1 MIEEERE
8 AGVSVPSRLW
18 SDGLPRWVGGRVF
31 NSVMRAFAWLV
42 GIAALL
48 TAAGALP
55 SSHPL
60 PILMC
65 LMMVVPATA
74 IHEAGHA
81 FAARRN
87 GMRVIEMHVWLLN
100 IVPLSRGLRWR
111 FASPPKGVGGLVT
124 SIPDPSRPLRPAM
137 LWLMMGGPLANLA
150 AALACL
156 PPAVWGSP
164 PWSDYATAF
173 LMINLGGFLA
183 NLVPYRGRHH
193 ASDGWQWLQWRHVW
207 SEGAREVSVLA
218 LTSLSVWG
226 VAAERIPGGLL
237 RQIGTLGQG
246 GVLLVA
252 WVRLKASQNVG
263 DWAVV
268 DEIDQTT
275 AETLGQVAL
284 AEREGFKWILAWLQ
298 VESAFSRAVIQRDA
312 RALLALPLGRE
323 MRWRAPHLP
332 HRFAA
337 LACAL
342 DGDRT
347 GCVAHLG
354 RARAAAQSSLDLALH
369 ESEDRIAGHIEAL
382 IDVDERPPP
391 DAARGL
397 SPASPS
403 ADPAAPALP
412 PSGPAPASPRQAA
425 AARSPSSRN

>member
-1 MIEEERE
+1 M
-8 AGVSVPSRLW
+8 
-18 SDGLPRWVGGRVF
+18 F

-42 GIAALL
+42 GIAGLL
-48 TAAGALP
+48 IAAGALP

-74 IHEAGHA
+74 THEAGHA
-81 FAARRN
+81 FAARWN
-87 GMRVIEMHVWLLN
+87 GMRVIEIHVWLLN
-100 IVPLSRGLRWR
+100 ILPLSRGLRWR
-111 FASPPKGVGGLVT
+111 FASPPKGVGGLVNA
-124 SIPDPSRPLRPAM
+124 IPDPSRPLRPAM

-156 PPAVWGSP
+156 PAALWVSS
-164 PWSDYATAF
+164 PWSNYANAF
-173 LMINLGGFLA
+173 LLINLGGFLA
-183 NLVPYRGRHH
+183 NLIPFRGRHH

-207 SEGAREVSVLA
+207 SEGVREVSVLA

-226 VAAERIPGGLL
+226 VTAERIPGALL
-237 RQIGTLGQG
+237 RQIETLGKG

-268 DEIDQTT
+268 DEIDQAATET
-275 AETLGQVAL
+275 MAQVTHAEK
-284 AEREGFKWILAWLQ
+284 EGLKWILAWLQ
-298 VESAFSRAVIQRDA
+298 VESAFSHAVIQRDA
-312 RALLALPLGRE
+312 RALLAVPLGRE

-347 GCVAHLG
+347 TCMAHLV

-369 ESEDRIAGHIEAL
+369 ESEDRIAGHIETLLDAT
-382 IDVDERPPP
+382 P

-397 SPASPS
+397 SPASPN
-403 ADPAAPALP
+403 ADPVAPATP
-412 PSGPAPASPRQAA
+412 PSAPATASPRPAA
-425 AARSPSSRN
+425 AARSPSSRS

>member
-1 MIEEERE
+1 M
-8 AGVSVPSRLW
+8 
-18 SDGLPRWVGGRVF
+18 F

-42 GIAALL
+42 GIAGLL
-48 TAAGALP
+48 IAAGALP

-81 FAARRN
+81 FAARWN
-87 GMRVIEMHVWLLN
+87 GMRVIEIHVWLLN
-100 IVPLSRGLRWR
+100 ILPLSRGLRWR
-111 FASPPKGVGGLVT
+111 FASPPKGVGGLVNA
-124 SIPDPSRPLRPAM
+124 IPDPSRPLRPAM

-156 PPAVWGSP
+156 PAALWVSS
-164 PWSDYATAF
+164 PWSDYANAF
-173 LMINLGGFLA
+173 LLINLGGFLA
-183 NLVPYRGRHH
+183 NLVPFRGRHH

-207 SEGAREVSVLA
+207 SEGVREVSVLA

-226 VAAERIPGGLL
+226 VTAERIPGALL
-237 RQIGTLGQG
+237 RQIETLGKG

-268 DEIDQTT
+268 DEIDQAATET
-275 AETLGQVAL
+275 MAQVTHAEK
-284 AEREGFKWILAWLQ
+284 EGLKWILAWLQ
-298 VESAFSRAVIQRDA
+298 VESAFSHAVIQRNA
-312 RALLALPLGRE
+312 RALLAVPLGRE

-347 GCVAHLG
+347 TCMAHLV

-382 IDVDERPPP
+382 LDATP

-397 SPASPS
+397 SPASPN
-403 ADPAAPALP
+403 ADPVAPATP
-412 PSGPAPASPRQAA
+412 PSAPATASPRPAA
-425 AARSPSSRN
+425 AARSPSSRS